1 MSNVVDIKT
10 GQTQSALTSAEQVEI
25 VRDMFEELIIFI
37 QTECP
42 TLPDMGIDASF
53 DAVLG
58 YIDDHDARQI

>member
-1 MSNVVDIKT
+1 MSNVVSIAT
-10 GQTQSALTSAEQVEI
+10 GEPVHTKQKQVEI
-25 VRDMFEELIIFI
+25 VREMFEEMIVFI

-58 YIDDHDARQI
+58 YIQDHDAR

>member
-1 MSNVVDIKT
+1 MSNVVSIAT
-10 GQTQSALTSAEQVEI
+10 GEPVLTKQKQVEI
-25 VRDMFEELIIFI
+25 VREMFEEMIVFI

-58 YIDDHDARQI
+58 YIQDHDAR

>member
-1 MSNVVDIKT
+1 MSNVISIGT
-10 GQTQSALTSAEQVEI
+10 GEPLLTKQDQAQI

-58 YIDDHDARQI
+58 YIDEHDAR

>member
-10 GQTQSALTSAEQVEI
+10 GQAALTNADQVEI
-25 VRDMFEELIIFI
+25 VREMFEELVIFI

-42 TLPDMGIDASF
+42 SLPDMGIDATF

-58 YIDDHDARQI
+58 YIEDHDAR

>member
-1 MSNVVDIKT
+1 MSNVISIAT
-10 GQTQSALTSAEQVEI
+10 GEPVHTKQEQIEI
-25 VRDMFEELIIFI
+25 VREMFEEMIVFI

-58 YIDDHDARQI
+58 YIQDHDAR

>member
-1 MSNVVDIKT
+1 MSNVVSIGT
-10 GQTQSALTSAEQVEI
+10 GEPLLTKQDQAQI

-58 YIDDHDARQI
+58 YIDEHDAR

>member
-10 GQTQSALTSAEQVEI
+10 GHTALTNAEQVEI

-58 YIDDHDARQI
+58 YIDDHDAR

>member
-1 MSNVVDIKT
+1 MSNAVSIGT
-10 GQTQSALTSAEQVEI
+10 GEPLLTKEKQVEI
-25 VRDMFEELIIFI
+25 VREMFEEMIVFI

-58 YIDDHDARQI
+58 YIQDHDAR

>member
-1 MSNVVDIKT
+1 MSNVIDMKT
-10 GQTQSALTSAEQVEI
+10 RLVLPSTTKAEQVQI
-25 VRDMFEELIIFI
+25 VRDMFEELILFI

-58 YIDDHDARQI
+58 YIDDHDAR

>member
-1 MSNVVDIKT
+1 MMSNVIDMKT
-10 GQTQSALTSAEQVEI
+10 RLVLPSTTKSEQVQI
-25 VRDMFEELIIFI
+25 VRDMFEELILFI

-58 YIDDHDARQI
+58 YIDDHDAR

>member
-10 GQTQSALTSAEQVEI
+10 GQKALTKPEQVEI
-25 VRDMFEELIIFI
+25 VREMFEELIIFI

-58 YIDDHDARQI
+58 YIDDHDAR